1 MPDGLHPMKAFAQ
14 PDAARAFV
22 AARLANTALP
32 AYPAPLPASLAAA
45 YAIQQAAIALW
56 PDRVA
61 GWKVGLV
68 QPPNDARIGQNRLFG
83 PIFAANV
90 RLAGSDPLPFA
101 AIRGG
106 FAAVEAEYVLKL
118 GETVPPATGWTT
130 ETAAGTVAAV
140 HIGVE
145 LAGSPFPGINDHGPL
160 VTISDFGNNAGLLLG
175 PEIAGGLA
183 GLGAEICTMQIDGT
197 SVGQGSPAA
206 IPGGP
211 LESLAALLNHMGR
224 AGQVVA
230 AGTLVST
237 GAATGVHE
245 IRAGQSAVAG
255 FGAAGSIR
263 VLVTEAAPC

>member
-1 MPDGLHPMKAFAQ
+1 MEPDV
-14 PDAARAFV
+14 ARAFV
-22 AARLANTALP
+22 NARLANIALP
-32 AYPAPLPASLAAA
+32 AYPGLHPPSLIAS

-68 QPPNDARIGQNRLFG
+68 QPPHDAGFSQNRLFG
-83 PIFAANV
+83 PIFASNI
-90 RLAGSDPLPFA
+90 RLTGPDPLPFA
-101 AIRGG
+101 TIRGG
-106 FAAVEAEYVLKL
+106 YAAVEAEFVLKL
-118 GETVPPATGWTT
+118 GDAVPPATGWTA
-130 ETAAGTVAAV
+130 ETAASTVTAV
-140 HIGVE
+140 HIAVE
-145 LAGSPFPGINDHGPL
+145 LAGSPFPGINDYGPL

-175 PEIAGGLA
+175 PEIPGGLA
-183 GLGAEICTMQIDGT
+183 GLSTESCTMQIDGT

-224 AGQVVA
+224 AGQELD

-245 IRAGQSAVAG
+245 IHAGQSAVAD
-255 FGAAGSIR
+255 FGATGSIR
-263 VLVTEAAPC
+263 VLVTEATPC